1 MYKFIP
7 LLAVFFLVA
16 CEGSEDAGSNVDLSL
31 VPVYEGPDKPA
42 AALTNTYWKLV
53 AIDGE
58 PFEHTTDE
66 REPHLRFLNDDD
78 TVSGFTGCNSFT
90 GRFEV
95 RNARLEFGLIAVTQR
110 PCMDESDLEYSYLS
124 SLRSANRFVIEG
136 DMLRLYRGASPLLE
150 FEADYL

>member
-1 MYKFIP
+1 MYRSTALIAIFC
-7 LLAVFFLVA
+7 LVA
-16 CEGSEDAGSNVDLSL
+16 CGGSEGAGSSVDLAHA
-31 VPVYEGPDKPA
+31 PVYEGPDEPA
-42 AALTNTYWKLV
+42 ASLTDTYWKLV

-58 PFEHTTDE
+58 RYEHTTDE
-66 REPHLRFLNDDD
+66 REPHLRFLINDD
-78 TVSGFTGCNSFT
+78 TVSGFTGCNFFT